1 MVLLPKY
8 RKLQAGEKWQD
19 SKGNN
24 IFESLPIL
32 KRKPLGEFLKDLSV
46 IYNQSKDFI
55 QESVGFTLQVV
66 QNKIQ
71 VSAKSKNMCI
81 FPMR

>member
-1 MVLLPKY
+1 MVSLPKY

-19 SKGNN
+19 FKGNN
-24 IFESLPIL
+24 IFESFPIL

-71 VSAKSKNMCI
+71 ALLNPKICA
-81 FPMR
+81 FFQ